1 MSEFG
6 PLQEKYRISY
16 ERLTDNGNTPF
27 QCLDW
32 NDSDLTLKS
41 DGLIDLEFL
50 LVSCQDVPFFLN
62 YNDDDPEA
70 FAYR

>member
-6 PLQEKYRISY
+6 PLQEKYQISY

-41 DGLIDLEFL
+41 DGLIDLEFM
-50 LVSCQDVPFFLN
+50 LVSC
-62 YNDDDPEA
+62 
-70 FAYR
+70 